1 MRDDAG
7 RRSLGRQSPPGGCRL
22 DAASRQAR
30 RGGPRRR
37 SGLLIGLALAAL
49 LLQGGCVHHRRRA
62 GAPHIPSRERSQV
75 VVSSW
80 YGKEFNGKPTA
91 SGEIFNMYGLTAAHR
106 TLPLGTVVRVTNLE
120 NGRQAVLTIND
131 RGPFVKGRG
140 LDCSYGAAKAL
151 GFANE
156 GLARVRIQVLDRAT
170 ERPKSAPTPGE
181 TLVGGPG
188 TSASLLDAS
197 FTVQVGAFQ
206 NEQNALRFR
215 DLMAN
220 RYGDAYVIRFRDFYR
235 VRVGHLPTEAAA
247 EALKER
253 IQSDG
258 VTGFVTVND

>member
-1 MRDDAG
+1 MNADG
-7 RRSLGRQSPPGGCRL
+7 K
-22 DAASRQAR
+22 
-30 RGGPRRR
+30 RRR
-37 SGLLIGLALAAL
+37 RLLAGLGLVALVL
-49 LLQGGCVHHRRRA
+49 LSACVHHRRRA
-62 GAPHIPSRERSQV
+62 GAPHIPSRDREQE

-106 TLPLGTVVRVTNLE
+106 TLPLGTVVKVTNLD

-151 GFANE
+151 GFVSE
-156 GLARVRIQVLDRAT
+156 GLAHVRIQVLDRAT
-170 ERPKSAPTPGE
+170 ELPKSAPTPGE

-215 DLMAN
+215 DRMAE

-247 EALKER
+247 EALKEK
-253 IQSDG
+253 IQTDG